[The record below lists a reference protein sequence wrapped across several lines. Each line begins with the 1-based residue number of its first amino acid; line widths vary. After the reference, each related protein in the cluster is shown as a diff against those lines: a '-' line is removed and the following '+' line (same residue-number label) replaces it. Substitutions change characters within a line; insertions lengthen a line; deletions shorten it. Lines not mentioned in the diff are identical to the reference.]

1 MAFAGL
7 FGASIRPPGVRGQA
21 TGLCSASRRRPAAER
36 LGLLDG
42 IAVAAPLCSFPEPRY
57 ILDCVRNFLSLA
69 GPGRSSPPPGARRDG
84 GPVTPVPARQSYNL
98 TLGVLVLSALAFAL
112 TQTMVAPALPAIQK
126 ELGTSATEVTWVL
139 TVFLLTASIATPII
153 GRLGD
158 MFGKERVL
166 LVVLGVFGIGSIVGA
181 LTHSIGMLIAARAI
195 QGVAGA
201 IFPLAFGIIR
211 DEFPRERVATGI
223 GLISATFG
231 IGGGAGLVLSGVI
244 VDNLSYEWIFWLGLI
259 VIAVAAVATHFFVP
273 ESPVKTPAKIDWAGA
288 ALLSGALVSLLLG
301 VSQGNDWGW
310 GSARVLGLFV
320 ASAVLAVVW
329 VRFEL
334 RVPQPLVD
342 MRMMRRRAVWTTNL
356 TGLLLGFGMFGSF
369 ILIPQLVQLPES
381 TGFGFGATVTAAGL
395 FLIPSSV
402 VMLFAGPIAGTL
414 AGRFGSRFPLLIGTF
429 TASASFA
436 LLAVA
441 HTERWE
447 IYLASAL
454 MGVGIGL
461 SFASM
466 ANLIVEAVPQT
477 QTGVATG
484 MNTIMRTIGGSIG
497 GSIAASIVAAH
508 TIGGFPRESGFTEA
522 FVISSVAVFIAFLA
536 ALAIPRFERSTAR
549 VSALSPAR
557 T

>member
-1 MAFAGL
+1 M
-7 FGASIRPPGVRGQA
+7 
-21 TGLCSASRRRPAAER
+21 
-36 LGLLDG
+36 
-42 IAVAAPLCSFPEPRY
+42 
-57 ILDCVRNFLSLA
+57 
-69 GPGRSSPPPGARRDG
+69 
-84 GPVTPVPARQSYNL
+84 TPVPVRQHYNL
-98 TLGVLVLSALAFAL
+98 TLGVLVVSALAFAL

-126 ELGTSATEVTWVL
+126 ELGASATEVTWVL
-139 TVFLLTASIATPII
+139 TVFLLTASIATPIV

-166 LVVLGVFGIGSIVGA
+166 LAVLVVFGIGSLVGA
-181 LTHSIGMLIAARAI
+181 LSHSIEMLIAARAI

-211 DEFPRERVATGI
+211 DEFPRERVATAI
-223 GLISATFG
+223 GLISRDVRHRRRRGPRAQRRDRRQPLLRVDLLARADRDRDRRRRHALLRPRVAGQDARQDRLGRAPRCSPGRSARCCSASARATT
-231 IGGGAGLVLSGVI
+231 GAG
-244 VDNLSYEWIFWLGLI
+244 
-259 VIAVAAVATHFFVP
+259 
-273 ESPVKTPAKIDWAGA
+273 
-288 ALLSGALVSLLLG
+288 
-301 VSQGNDWGW
+301 
-310 GSARVLGLFV
+310 ARRGILGLF
-320 ASAVLAVVW
+320 AAAAVLAVLW

-334 RVPQPLVD
+334 RVPEPLVD
-342 MRMMRRRAVWTTNL
+342 MRMMRGRAVWTTNL

-381 TGFGFGATVTAAGL
+381 TGFGFGATVTQAGL

-402 VMLFAGPIAGTL
+402 AMLFAGPVAGTL

-429 TASASFA
+429 TASSSFA
-436 LLAVA
+436 LLAIA
-441 HTERWE
+441 HTQPWE

-454 MGVGIGL
+454 LGVGIGL

-508 TIGGFPRESGFTEA
+508 LLGGLPRESGFTLA
-522 FVISSVAVFIAFLA
+522 FAISSVAVFVAFLA
-536 ALAIPRFERSTAR
+536 ALAIPRFERNPAR
-549 VSALSPAR
+549 AGALSPAR
-557 T
+557 S